1 MLEDYEGK
9 TLLARRMDK
18 LLHGRI
24 PLNPARL
31 NPADYICIDNQIARE
46 NSEGKY
52 REDCIF

>member
-1 MLEDYEGK
+1 LEDYEGK